1 MNLEWKSFLESDTA
15 TVDDEGVVHF
25 ANAEPFPECG
35 LHDLSHLGL
44 LRVSGE
50 DAADFL
56 QGQLTNDIKTLG
68 ENRSQ
73 MAGYCTPQGR
83 MLANFR
89 VFRRDGAFFLQLP
102 LELLEP
108 IQKRLTLFVL
118 MSQVTLEDVTAQLVR
133 IGLSGTC
140 APRLL
145 EKLVPDLPVDAGD
158 VVQAESVSLLRLPG
172 PTERFQIMGPLATM
186 QELWSELREQASP
199 ASADYWGLLDIQAGI
214 PTIYQATS
222 ESFVPQMTNMQLVD
236 GVSFDKGCYVGQEV
250 VARMKYLGKLKRHMR
265 LARVTVDRKPQA
277 GEEIYAAESAASGQG
292 AGTLVDARPA
302 PAGGFEVLV
311 VVEDASFEQ
320 NNLHLESPT
329 GAPLEFLQLPYSLDD
344 DG

>member
-15 TVDDEGVVHF
+15 TVDDGGVVHF

-44 LRVSGE
+44 LRISGD

-73 MAGYCTPQGR
+73 MSGYCTPQGR

-89 VFRRDGAFFLQLP
+89 IYRRDGAFFLQLP

-118 MSQVTLEDVTAQLVR
+118 MSQVTLEDVTDQLVR
-133 IGLSGTC
+133 IGLSGAC
-140 APRLL
+140 APQLL
-145 EKLVPDLPVDAGD
+145 EKLLPDFPASAGD
-158 VVQAESVSLLRLPG
+158 VVHSESVSLLRLPG
-172 PTERFQIMGPLATM
+172 PTERFEIVGPVETIM
-186 QELWSELREQASP
+186 ELWSGLQEHASP
-199 ASADYWGLLDIQAGI
+199 ATADFWGLLDIQAGI
-214 PTIYQATS
+214 PTVYPATS
-222 ESFVPQMTNMQLVD
+222 EAFVPQMTNMQLVD

-277 GEEIYAAESAASGQG
+277 GEEIYAEESSPSGQG

-320 NNLHLESPT
+320 NNLHLDSPT
-329 GAPLEFLQLPYSLDD
+329 GPALEFLQLPYSLDD